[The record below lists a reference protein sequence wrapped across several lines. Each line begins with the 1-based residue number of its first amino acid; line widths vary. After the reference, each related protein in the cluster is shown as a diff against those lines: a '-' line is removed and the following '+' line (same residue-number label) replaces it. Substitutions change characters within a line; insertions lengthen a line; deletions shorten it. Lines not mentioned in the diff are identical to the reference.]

1 MAEILGRENSIFI
14 KNYGPGNIATITH
27 RALSAAHSGVLWNGI
42 NIQNN
47 TLSTIDFSILPSFI
61 FNNSAWQGGIIN
73 NPSAN
78 PSAGGNLILSN
89 NSNKSNFISL
99 LADGGS
105 FLNFGQAL
113 KAKFSQKGHLFQLGA
128 HHRYTKNN
136 FPILNYEEMGLS
148 SKYRE
153 NARQQSYGAQ
163 LDYAYFFPKY
173 HKIHV
178 SAWCGFTFRQVP
190 APIYISET
198 HAYQKDRFIRSLIG
212 YEFEKG
218 KHNLKIRQAFFAED
232 LQFKDDNQP
241 LSYMSFINWIS
252 DIQYNFNINKKS
264 RIFLSAQYSY
274 QLGKNTTYFNIE
286 HSIYSTLSY
295 TYNAS
300 KIDFRILIKPQY
312 LSNKYFNLSP
322 QIYTKFKT
330 KYLELALQTGR
341 IFRTPS
347 MNDRFWSN
355 GGNPNLLP
363 EDGISADINI
373 FSKYKNTSLST
384 TPYFNYLKNRIIWTP
399 ETVFWTPQNVDNTIG
414 AGVEVKFSQAFYF
427 KTQHKLEFQINYTY
441 TYSKLIRPSQNSING
456 RKLIYTPEHL
466 GGVLFA
472 YSWKNLSISYHQR
485 LTSKRFTTFDNKEF
499 LPLYTTADF
508 AANYTLKY
516 KKSEIN
522 FFGNIQNIFNK
533 YYEVVALRPM
543 PGIHFQLGI
552 NFIINIQK

>member
-1 MAEILGRENSIFI
+1 
-14 KNYGPGNIATITH
+14 
-27 RALSAAHSGVLWNGI
+27 
-42 NIQNN
+42 
-47 TLSTIDFSILPSFI
+47 
-61 FNNSAWQGGIIN
+61 
-73 NPSAN
+73 
-78 PSAGGNLILSN
+78 
-89 NSNKSNFISL
+89 
-99 LADGGS
+99 
-105 FLNFGQAL
+105 
-113 KAKFSQKGHLFQLGA
+113 
-128 HHRYTKNN
+128 
-136 FPILNYEEMGLS
+136 
-148 SKYRE
+148 
-153 NARQQSYGAQ
+153 
-163 LDYAYFFPKY
+163 
-173 HKIHV
+173 
-178 SAWCGFTFRQVP
+178 
-190 APIYISET
+190 
-198 HAYQKDRFIRSLIG
+198 
-212 YEFEKG
+212 
-218 KHNLKIRQAFFAED
+218 
-232 LQFKDDNQP
+232 
-241 LSYMSFINWIS
+241 
-252 DIQYNFNINKKS
+252 
-264 RIFLSAQYSY
+264 
-274 QLGKNTTYFNIE
+274 
-286 HSIYSTLSY
+286 
-295 TYNAS
+295 
-300 KIDFRILIKPQY
+300 
-312 LSNKYFNLSP
+312 
-322 QIYTKFKT
+322 
-330 KYLELALQTGR
+330 
-341 IFRTPS
+341 

-441 TYSKLIRPSQNSING
+441 TYSKLIRPSQTSING